1 MLLETT
7 PDTSGYMI
15 AGYVFS
21 FVVMGIYVFSMYL
34 RNANLKRDAETLESL
49 QVEESKKTSNR
60 K

>member
-1 MLLETT
+1 MFLETI

-15 AGYVFS
+15 AGYVFV

-34 RNANLKRDAETLESL
+34 RNSNLKRDAEMLESL
-49 QVEESKKTSNR
+49 QAEKSPKSKK